1 MLAFHSKTPRNTM
14 LNLQTKIMTTAV
26 GLVIVCQITTIGL
39 ALLTVKS
46 SVAERAI
53 VNLEREANMTARVTS
68 SQASQAEGLIN
79 ALVSDFG
86 FKQAIATN
94 DIPTIKSAL
103 DNQAERAAA
112 DVAFLIDRDQQL
124 IATTDPL
131 SPALKE
137 TQQLLNSAESKEI
150 GHTVMILDGT
160 AYFIITKPVRAPLPI
175 AWLSVGYALDDA
187 YAIRAEQLLG
197 MQISIFSV
205 AEDNP
210 ILLASVLPAAARAD
224 LTLQFSKA
232 LKADTFLSP
241 DKILIG
247 DQEYFAVRKPF
258 FRNQKLLQILIT
270 QPNQEVM
277 SVYSLIRQ
285 TLLFLGAFPLIIA
298 LIAAL
303 LFSRKLTRP
312 LKDLVSAAKR
322 IQDGD
327 YEQTVTIDT
336 SDEFN
341 EFAIAFN
348 AMQKE
353 IGAREA
359 RIVYQAKHDG
369 LTGLYNREFAIDN
382 LGIAIAQ
389 ASQANEQLA
398 IMIVSLNASQE
409 ISATL
414 GHEIADAYLEKAAN
428 KVRSFVSRDYIVARL
443 ELDTFLIILTKTNVE
458 GAKQIA
464 DDFVA
469 RLVTGIRLPNVNIA
483 VTPRIGIAIYPQHG
497 ETHERLMLR
506 ATIAKSEG
514 SQNQRP
520 VSVYHE
526 GDEEHRVRNMTLVRD
541 LRSAVQD
548 NSLVMHY
555 QPKIDVTDESV
566 CGVEALVRWNHPTY
580 GWLPPNDFI
589 PVIEQSGNISILTR
603 WALETVACQ
612 HKKWLDEGLDLKV
625 AVNLSA
631 HDLQDNELPWF
642 IMDTLRNHRLPPE
655 KLVLE
660 ITEQAMVQDINNAI
674 TVLTRL
680 RDLGIK
686 ISIDDFGTGYSS
698 LSQLKKLPVDELK
711 IDRSFVGMLPGD
723 RADEAIVSTTID
735 LAHKLRL
742 EIVAEGVSSGA
753 AYRWLQNHG
762 IDRAQGFYW
771 SKAIPA
777 EELSPWV
784 SNFIGG
790 STQVLQTVEFVNT

>member
-1 MLAFHSKTPRNTM
+1 M

-39 ALLTVKS
+39 ALLTVKN
-46 SVAERAI
+46 SVVERAI
-53 VNLEREANMTARVTS
+53 VNLERGANMTVRVT
-68 SQASQAEGLIN
+68 ASQADQAEGIIN

-112 DVAFLIDRDQQL
+112 DVAFLFDRDQQL

-137 TQQLLNSAESKEI
+137 TQQLLNSTDSKDI

-187 YAIRAEQLLG
+187 YASRAEQLLG
-197 MQISIFSV
+197 LQISIFSV
-205 AEDNP
+205 AEDKP
-210 ILLASVLPAAARAD
+210 ILLASVLPAAASAD

-232 LKADTFLSP
+232 LKADTFLTP
-241 DKILIG
+241 DKMLIG
-247 DQEYFAVRKPF
+247 NEEYFAVRKPF
-258 FRNQKLLQILIT
+258 FRTQKLLQILIT
-270 QPNQEVM
+270 QPNREVM

-312 LKDLVSAAKR
+312 LKELVSAAKR
-322 IQDGD
+322 IQEGD

-348 AMQKE
+348 SMQKE
-353 IGAREA
+353 IEARET

-382 LGIAIAQ
+382 LGTAINQ

-398 IMIVSLNASQE
+398 VMIVSMNASQE

-414 GHEIADAYLEKAAN
+414 GHEIADAYLEKAADQI
-428 KVRSFVSRDYIVARL
+428 RSFVSSDYIVARL
-443 ELDTFLIILTKTNVE
+443 ELDTFLIILTRTNAE
-458 GAKQIA
+458 EAKQTA
-464 DDFVA
+464 EDFVA
-469 RLVTGIRLPNVNIA
+469 RLTTGIRLPDVNIA

-497 ETHERLMLR
+497 ETRERLMQR
-506 ATIAKSEG
+506 ATIAQSEG

-520 VSVYHE
+520 ISLYHE
-526 GDEEHRVRNMTLVRD
+526 GDEEHRVRNMALVRD
-541 LRSAVQD
+541 LRSAVQND
-548 NSLVMHY
+548 SLVMHY

-566 CGVEALVRWNHPTY
+566 CGVEALIRWNHPTY
-580 GWLPPNDFI
+580 GWLLPNDFI
-589 PVIEQSGNISILTR
+589 PIIEQSGNISLMTR
-603 WALETVACQ
+603 WALETVARQ
-612 HKKWLDEGLDLKV
+612 HQKWLDEGLDLKI

-642 IMDTLRNHRLPPE
+642 IMDTLRNHHLPPE
-655 KLVLE
+655 KLILE

-711 IDRSFVGMLPGD
+711 IDRSFVAMLPGD
-723 RADEAIVSTTID
+723 RADAAIVSTTID

-742 EIVAEGVSSGA
+742 EIVAEGVASGA

-762 IDRAQGFYW
+762 IDRAQGYYW
-771 SKAIPA
+771 SKPIPA
-777 EELSPWV
+777 EELPPWV